1 MDSDAINGRDLQEK
15 RVWVGRR
22 AGTQE
27 VAINAEVGAQR
38 RERVEWDF
46 GAREVNG

>member
-1 MDSDAINGRDLQEK
+1 MG
-15 RVWVGRR
+15 VGGRR
-22 AGTQE
+22 VGTQE

-38 RERVEWDF
+38 REGERVEWDF